1 MTTKNK
7 IMSKCNFSIPFSGS
21 VEQLVAKAKS
31 AIINA
36 GGQFSGDV
44 AGGEFSLSTFVGAIA
59 GSYDVS
65 QSNLNINISDKP
77 MFVSCSM
84 IEQELKKY
92 LQE

>member
-1 MTTKNK
+1 
-7 IMSKCNFSIPFSGS
+7 MSKCNFSIPVSGS
-21 VEQLVAKAKS
+21 VDELVAKAKT
-31 AIINA
+31 AITGA

-44 AGGEFSLSTFVGAIA
+44 AGGQFSLSTFVGTIT

-65 QSNLNINISDKP
+65 PSSLNIDISDKP

-92 LQE
+92 LQV

>member
-1 MTTKNK
+1 
-7 IMSKCNFSIPFSGS
+7 MSKCNFSIPFHGS
-21 VEQLVAKAKS
+21 VEQLVGKAKD
-31 AIINA
+31 AIRSA

-44 AGGEFSLSTFVGAIA
+44 AGGQFSLSTFVGTIS

-65 QSNLNINISDKP
+65 QSSLNIDISDKP

-92 LQE
+92 LQV